1 MARWRQQMRFSTTT
15 ENPGPL
21 NLHELAE
28 RHANELWVPAEL
40 DERQAVQFA
49 LDQFRRQV
57 AAELEMIEMRASH
70 LMERKIAG

>member
-1 MARWRQQMRFSTTT
+1 MRFATTT

-28 RHANELWVPAEL
+28 LHANDLWVPAHLTE
-40 DERQAVQFA
+40 EEAAAFA

-57 AAELEMIEMRASH
+57 AAELEMIEIEATRS
-70 LMERKIAG
+70 